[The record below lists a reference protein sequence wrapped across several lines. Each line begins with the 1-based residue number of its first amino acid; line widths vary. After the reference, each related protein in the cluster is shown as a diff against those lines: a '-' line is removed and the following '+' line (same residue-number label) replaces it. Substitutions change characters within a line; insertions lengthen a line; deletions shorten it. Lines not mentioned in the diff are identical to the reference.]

1 MMKSR
6 ILLTFTASAALAAA
20 LAVSASLA
28 FAGGPVDDALAAFKA
43 GEYEKAV
50 TLASKVPAD
59 DPARTK
65 ALYLVGESELARE
78 RWDEAKTAFESVL
91 AAKKD
96 SVPAMTGLG
105 RAHAGKGDREAAEAM
120 LKKAVETDAKDPA
133 AHRALGEILLAAEK
147 TDEARK
153 ELEAAYKLDPKD
165 PLNARSLVEGHLR
178 ANAPDAAQK
187 VADAFSKTAPDSAT
201 AHFLKGLVLDR
212 RGKAGD
218 AIEHYEKAVKA
229 DEKYLDAHRNLAVVY
244 TTSNANYASPDKIEK
259 ACAHAQAYI
268 DLGGKDQQLKELL
281 DQIKG
286 FMDQYKKGK

>member
-1 MMKSR
+1 MH
-6 ILLTFTASAALAAA
+6 AAINGDEL
-20 LAVSASLA
+20 
-28 FAGGPVDDALAAFKA
+28 
-43 GEYEKAV
+43 EEKARANPDAELFV
-50 TLASKVPAD
+50 HPECGCATS
-59 DPARTK
+59 

-78 RWDEAKTAFESVL
+78 RWDEAKSAFESVL

-133 AHRALGEILLAAEK
+133 AHRALGEILLAAE
-147 TDEARK
+147 
-153 ELEAAYKLDPKD
+153 AYKLDPTH
-165 PLNARSLVEGHLR
+165 PRNARARAHAHLR

-268 DLGGKDQQLKELL
+268 GIERHL
-281 DQIKG
+281 DG
-286 FMDQYKKGK
+286 RAL